1 MGAGPIAMVTCRL
14 RSPAFGA
21 SGWKG
26 LAPLAQ
32 DLMQQVR
39 AVGDDPVYPEIDKV
53 AHLRRRIYHPDNKLK
68 PGGAAG
74 IDLGVRDKAALE
86 GHGICFTGA
95 GHRWQ

>member
-1 MGAGPIAMVTCRL
+1 MGAGPIAMVTRRS

-21 SGWKG
+21 SDWKG
-26 LAPLAQ
+26 LVPLAQ

-53 AHLRRRIYHPDNKLK
+53 THLRRRIHHPDNKLK

-74 IDLGVRDKAALE
+74 IDLCVRDKATLE
-86 GHGICFTGA
+86 GHGIRFTGA
-95 GHRWQ
+95 GHR